1 MKRILPI
8 ILILLLLAGCGAQE
22 SYAQIAATTKPIAQF
37 AAAIADGTGLTV
49 DTLVTEPVSC
59 LHDYSL
65 SVKQIQ
71 KAQHAELVLLNG
83 GGLEDTMEGALAGT
97 NTFNCSEGLTLL
109 QGEEGADPHYWL
121 DPAFARTMA
130 ENIAAA
136 LTAQYPQYADTFA
149 ANLQTLQG
157 AFDALCGYAAQH
169 SFGGAEIITFHDGFA
184 YFADA
189 MDLTILAAI
198 EEEAGSEVSAGDLT
212 EIIALV
218 REHELPCVFTEE
230 NGSQDAARII
240 ADETGCKVYRLTTC
254 ITDDDYF
261 AAMRKNIDTV
271 SEALSW

>member
-8 ILILLLLAGCGAQE
+8 LLLVFLLTGCGAQE

-71 KAQHAELVLLNG
+71 KAQHAELVLLSG
-83 GGLEDTMEGALAGT
+83 GGLEDTMEGALTGA
-97 NTFNCSEGLTLL
+97 NTFDCSDGLPLL
-109 QGEEGADPHYWL
+109 QGKEGTDPHYWL
-121 DPAFARTMA
+121 DPMLARTMA

-149 ANLQTLQG
+149 ANLQSLQE
-157 AFDALCGYAAQH
+157 AFDALCSYAAQH
-169 SFGGAEIITFHDGFA
+169 SLDGAEIITFHDGFA

-189 MDLTILAAI
+189 MGLTILASI

-230 NGSQDAARII
+230 NGSQDAAQII
-240 ADETGCKVYRLTTC
+240 ADETGCKIYRLTTC

-261 AAMRKNIDTV
+261 TAMQKNIDTV